1 MQIFDSDRGIFFVT
15 IFRTILLKMIY
26 HIMVL
31 DHKQM
36 FDSKCLFQCL
46 NDLYEAGLDDDIFP
60 LLYEANRENL
70 VAVNTPHGL
79 SKRELIKEIVMQ
91 GDVLAPLIS
100 SLQVDTMGKEC
111 LEENKHL
118 YMYKDTVPIP
128 PLGLVDDLFTI
139 STCGF
144 KTTQMNQFINNK
156 TAEKRLQFGTG
167 KCIKL
172 HVGRSQNETI
182 CRETVVDSW
191 KVEVETDE
199 ETGVCTQSEYYG
211 GPEVMKVKQ
220 EQVYL
225 GDVISTDGKHTKNVM
240 ARKNK
245 GLGVI
250 TQIMQILDSVVYGK
264 YFFEVAMVL
273 RSSMLLSSLLLN
285 SEAWVNLSEKD
296 IRALERTDEM
306 LLSKIL
312 GSETNTSNTFKYLE
326 LGIYPIRFEI
336 MKRKVTFLQYILK
349 QEKESMVY
357 KVFKATSE
365 NPVKNDFVKTCLN
378 YLESLDIKMS
388 FEDIGKMSNSK
399 FKQIVKQ
406 KTEEAGFKYLLKE
419 KMKQK
424 KIAELNYNSLSMQEY
439 LVDGS
444 KSNRISRL
452 IFKARGRNLEIKAHK
467 KWRYED
473 DICVGCG
480 KNVETEDEL
489 LQCEGLR
496 EEGEV
501 QSEKYA
507 YSWFFGESVTRMVN
521 LAMEIEQRLKIRKKI
536 LDDPG

>member
-1 MQIFDSDRGIFFVT
+1 
-15 IFRTILLKMIY
+15 
-26 HIMVL
+26 
-31 DHKQM
+31 
-36 FDSKCLFQCL
+36 
-46 NDLYEAGLDDDIFP
+46 
-60 LLYEANRENL
+60 
-70 VAVNTPHGL
+70 
-79 SKRELIKEIVMQ
+79 
-91 GDVLAPLIS
+91 
-100 SLQVDTMGKEC
+100 
-111 LEENKHL
+111 
-118 YMYKDTVPIP
+118 
-128 PLGLVDDLFTI
+128 
-139 STCGF
+139 
-144 KTTQMNQFINNK
+144 MNQFINNK